1 MIKNQETKISIIQ
14 LNKKETD
21 EKKKKKNRIRT
32 KKWLRQSNFCN
43 NSRKTLQ
50 FE

>member
-21 EKKKKKNRIRT
+21 EKKKNRIRT
-32 KKWLRQSNFCN
+32 KK
-43 NSRKTLQ
+43 
-50 FE
+50 

>member
-21 EKKKKKNRIRT
+21 EKKKKTELEQKND
-32 KKWLRQSNFCN
+32 
-43 NSRKTLQ
+43 
-50 FE
+50 